1 MTIIREMALEEE
13 TPVLQFETPTTIM
26 ACGPTN
32 SGKTTFVKRLL
43 EHASVM
49 FKEAPTY
56 ILYCYGSVW
65 QPVFTEMQ
73 HSIESVVFHE
83 GVPSKEDL
91 MEIRGDDRRHMICVL
106 DDLLQDL
113 ANDKWAQELV
123 CVSSHH
129 LNITICVLGHN
140 IYEKG
145 KVMRTMSLNI
155 HYYVIFENR
164 RDPEQLHRFGR
175 QVFPNKGKYFIDS
188 LIKATSLARYLLVDL
203 SPKSDKLYS
212 LRTRI
217 FPGEDTVVFR
227 PKHEEKTDGEHQT
240 ELKIS
245 NGV

>member
-1 MTIIREMALEEE
+1 
-13 TPVLQFETPTTIM
+13 
-26 ACGPTN
+26 
-32 SGKTTFVKRLL
+32 
-43 EHASVM
+43 
-49 FKEAPTY
+49 
-56 ILYCYGSVW
+56 
-65 QPVFTEMQ
+65 MQ
-73 HSIESVVFHE
+73 HAIERLVFHQ
-83 GVPSKEDL
+83 GVPSKKDL
-91 MEIRGDDRRHMICVL
+91 MEIRGGDRQHMICVL

-113 ANDKWAQELV
+113 ANDKWAQEMV

-164 RDPEQLHRFGR
+164 RDPEQLHRFGG
-175 QVFPNKGKYFIDS
+175 QVFPHKGKYCIDS
-188 LIKATSLARYLLVDL
+188 LTKATSLARYLLVDL

-217 FPGEDTVVFR
+217 FPGEDTIVFR
-227 PKHEEKTDGEHQT
+227 PKNEEKINDEHQT

-245 NGV
+245 NDI